1 MKINANI
8 VNAILRRDAKDST
21 YKFALLRALVQIITE
36 QMAHKRWSDNL
47 FGGNADG
54 LNPASRNRINAA
66 ELQANQPFDA
76 GSHPP
81 TDNSSS
87 SLISGGSL
95 RTAPYLYRYPFGLLV
110 WYWLQYYYP
119 IFEHDAFIPQK
130 NGESSRM
137 EKGKTMAIRRDFTA
151 VISYYTSRGG
161 FAQLYFDLLRDQV
174 PEAVRPAVRAMLR
187 KIADTIYKMPMLHL
201 GYSVFNEP
209 YSLVNAQKGS
219 IKGLSYGSLLKEAGT
234 LYIHPDLHEV
244 IDALG
249 GLLVGDDSILSGWA
263 SFTAS
268 ISRRSEDAGVVSEDT
283 VLSLLR
289 ADPVGDRDVVLAR
302 KVFEQSSQQ
311 CVWTGRPAD
320 IRHIDHMLPFS
331 LTRNNSLWNLAP
343 VTPAVNA
350 QKSDKIPAPE
360 LVSRSSDR
368 IALVWNQFESSYD
381 ALFWQE
387 VYEGL
392 GVAREA
398 GVDGALQSLQK
409 RCEYLIVTRGME
421 AFRG

>member
-1 MKINANI
+1 VKINAHI
-8 VNAILRRDAKDST
+8 INAILRRDAKDST
-21 YKFALLRALVQIITE
+21 YKFALLRALVQVITE

-47 FGGNADG
+47 FAGNADG
-54 LNPASRNRINAA
+54 TNPAYRNSINAA
-66 ELQANQPFDA
+66 ELHDNQRFDDE
-76 GSHPP
+76 SHSP
-81 TDNSSS
+81 TDTSSS
-87 SLISGGSL
+87 SIITGGPL

-130 NGESSRM
+130 NGESSRL
-137 EKGKTMAIRRDFTA
+137 EKGKTMAIRRDFTS

-174 PEAVRPAVRAMLR
+174 PEAVRPAVRATLR
-187 KIADTIYKMPMLHL
+187 KIADTIYKMPMFHL

-209 YSLVNAQKGS
+209 YSLVHAQKGS
-219 IKGLSYGSLLKEAGT
+219 IKGLSYGSLLKEAGDV
-234 LYIHPDLHEV
+234 YIHPELHEV

-249 GLLVGDDSILSGWA
+249 GLLVGEDSILSGWA

-268 ISRRSEDAGVVSEDT
+268 ISRRSEGAGVVSEES

-289 ADPVGDRDVVLAR
+289 ADPIGDRDVVLAR
-302 KVFEQSSQQ
+302 KVFEQSVQR

-331 LTRNNSLWNLAP
+331 LTRNNSLWNLVP

-360 LVSRSSDR
+360 LVSRSADR
-368 IALVWNQFESSYD
+368 IGVVWKQFESSYE

-409 RCEYLIVTRGME
+409 RCTYLIDTRGME